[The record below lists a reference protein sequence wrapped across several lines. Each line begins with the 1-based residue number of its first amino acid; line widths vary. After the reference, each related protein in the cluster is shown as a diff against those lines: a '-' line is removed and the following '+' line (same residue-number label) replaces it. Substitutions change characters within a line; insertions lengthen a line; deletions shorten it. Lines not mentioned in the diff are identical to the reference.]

1 MFAAKDIDFSQIP
14 DTEAHYK
21 ASAPGVGFAA
31 SGGVAKA
38 VEKVIQTKNPDREV
52 KTVYAEGLRACR
64 QMLRVARSGKYDGY
78 LLEGMG
84 CPGGC
89 VAGAGTLQPISK
101 SAASVKQYM
110 NKAELKLASESQYSF
125 ILEKLD

>member
-1 MFAAKDIDFSQIP
+1 MKVQ
-14 DTEAHYK
+14 
-21 ASAPGVGFAA
+21 SAQGLHDCKRMLML
-31 SGGVAKA
+31 AKA
-38 VEKVIQTKNPDREV
+38 
-52 KTVYAEGLRACR
+52 
-64 QMLRVARSGKYDGY
+64 GKYDGY